1 MKKIEKV
8 SIIRENIIPNVILSF
23 LNLISKF
30 INLFAMF
37 FKITHNGPRLGDSG
51 GLESQNFQ
59 SFTNLSNS
67 FLLFTKLTKK
77 EI

>member
-1 MKKIEKV
+1 MIA
-8 SIIRENIIPNVILSF
+8 LSVHTV
-23 LNLISKF
+23 
-30 INLFAMF
+30 AA
-37 FKITHNGPRLGDSG
+37 NGPRLGDSG

>member
-1 MKKIEKV
+1 M
-8 SIIRENIIPNVILSF
+8 RFPA
-23 LNLISKF
+23 IS
-30 INLFAMF
+30 
-37 FKITHNGPRLGDSG
+37 HNGPRLGDSG